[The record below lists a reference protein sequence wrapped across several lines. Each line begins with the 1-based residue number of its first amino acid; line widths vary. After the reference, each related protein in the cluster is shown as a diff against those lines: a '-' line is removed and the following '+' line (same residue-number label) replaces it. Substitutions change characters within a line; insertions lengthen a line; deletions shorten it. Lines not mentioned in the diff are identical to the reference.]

1 MGPCLSTAS
10 TPPDVEAERPGAAK
24 EQEVVE
30 ADAPKDDAPKSDA
43 DVEEEEE
50 EKVAEDFDLF
60 D

>member
-24 EQEVVE
+24 KEEVVE
-30 ADAPKDDAPKSDA
+30 GDVAPKNDA
-43 DVEEEEE
+43 DVEEEVEEEE
-50 EKVAEDFDLF
+50 EKKDFNLF